1 MRIPGNITRQTILF
15 ALIAIIA
22 PMVAFPET
30 FGTSLVKASLTFAL
44 GELVFYAIVVFAMNP
59 RLRPIQVAQAAGMC
73 LGFRLVLGAAF
84 GLSIVIPYAYE
95 ISNALSMGLSNYVP
109 GIALHVV
116 ATPLILRP
124 IIRIVYYG
132 ALDDEAD
139 EHEGSETES
148 PATASVRRRAAAPMS
163 RPWADADPAATSD
176 YSEQVGLAGPV
187 RPGERDR
194 PEPAVHTSLAE
205 LNGFERAT
213 RYIGEHGSVQVATV
227 VDSEG
232 LTMARFERGEDS
244 ADQWAPFAQLFMAS
258 TKEVLKR
265 ARRNAPERIDL
276 TLKEQRVV
284 IAQEGGFS
292 LMVIAERHSDD
303 LLGIRINQGLDTIRK
318 YVAEK
323 YGHEVFAN
331 PEYDHV

>member
-1 MRIPGNITRQTILF
+1 MKIPGNITRQTVLF
-15 ALIAIIA
+15 SLIAIIA
-22 PMVAFPET
+22 PMVAFPEL

-59 RLRPIQVAQAAGMC
+59 RLNLMQVAQAAGLC
-73 LGFRLVLGAAF
+73 LGFRLFLGAAF

-95 ISNALSMGLSNYVP
+95 LFNALSMGLSNYLP

-124 IIRIVYYG
+124 IIRVMYYTD
-132 ALDDEAD
+132 DDED
-139 EHEGSETES
+139 ELESET
-148 PATASVRRRAAAPMS
+148 PATPSDRHSVRRHQSSLHAEPAHNETTF
-163 RPWADADPAATSD
+163 PAADLT
-176 YSEQVGLAGPV
+176 EQVGLAGPV
-187 RPGERDR
+187 RSEKAASIEHP
-194 PEPAVHTSLAE
+194 VHTPPAD

-213 RYIGEHGSVQVATV
+213 RYIGEHGAVRVATV

-232 LTMARFERGEDS
+232 LTMARFERGEDT
-244 ADQWAPFAQLFMAS
+244 AEQWAPFAQLFMAS
-258 TKEVLKR
+258 TREVLRR
-265 ARRNAPERIDL
+265 AQHKAPERIDI

-331 PEYDHV
+331 AEYDHV

>member
-22 PMVAFPET
+22 PMVAFPEM

-84 GLSIVIPYAYE
+84 GLSIIIPYSYD

-132 ALDDEAD
+132 ALDDETD
-139 EHEGSETES
+139 EHEAQETHS
-148 PATASVRRRAAAPMS
+148 PATASVHGRATAHMSHPRPDAVAP
-163 RPWADADPAATSD
+163 AADP
-176 YSEQVGLAGPV
+176 SEQVGLAGPV
-187 RPGERDR
+187 RSDERDR

-276 TLKEQRVV
+276 TLREQRVV

>member
-15 ALIAIIA
+15 SLIAIIA
-22 PMVAFPET
+22 PMVAFPEM
-30 FGTSLVKASLTFAL
+30 FGTSLAKASLTFAL
-44 GELVFYAIVVFAMNP
+44 GELVFYALVVFILNP
-59 RLRPIQVAQAAGMC
+59 RLGVIQVAQAAGLC
-73 LGFRLVLGAAF
+73 LGYRLVLGAAF
-84 GLSIVIPYAYE
+84 GLSVVIPYSYE
-95 ISNALSMGLSNYVP
+95 VTNALSMGLSNYVP

-124 IIRIVYYG
+124 IIRIIYYDD
-132 ALDDEAD
+132 LDDESREAEPEPARATQTAKSAARPTMQPTTGHVEPAD
-139 EHEGSETES
+139 TAGE
-148 PATASVRRRAAAPMS
+148 PA
-163 RPWADADPAATSD
+163 
-176 YSEQVGLAGPV
+176 EQVGLGEPV
-187 RPGERDR
+187 RAETQPRAESQPQG
-194 PEPAVHTSLAE
+194 ALAD

-213 RYIGEHGSVQVATV
+213 RYIGEHASVQVATV
-227 VDSEG
+227 VDPEG
-232 LTMARFERGEDS
+232 LTMARFERGEDT
-244 ADQWAPFAQLFMAS
+244 ADQWAPFAQLFMES
-258 TKEVLKR
+258 TKEVLRR
-265 ARRNAPERIDL
+265 ARRNTPERIDL

-303 LLGIRINQGLDTIRK
+303 LLNIRINQGLDTIRK